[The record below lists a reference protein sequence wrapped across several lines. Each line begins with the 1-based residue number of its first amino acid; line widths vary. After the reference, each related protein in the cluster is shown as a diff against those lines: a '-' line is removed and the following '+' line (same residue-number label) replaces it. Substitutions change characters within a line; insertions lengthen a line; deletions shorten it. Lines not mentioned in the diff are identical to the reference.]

1 MIPTIALLLFYFN
14 SVLCDVMG
22 AFYQY
27 IYFPSLAS
35 QGMIS
40 RCSYCTVTVNAAHCT
55 NNIGETGYWEEY
67 IGNEKSSSEESKN
80 YGICIRLWILIYIK
94 DLLCAIMLSYTY
106 SLTLTA

>member
-1 MIPTIALLLFYFN
+1 
-14 SVLCDVMG
+14 MG

-67 IGNEKSSSEESKN
+67 ISNEKAAAESEEFKN
-80 YGICIRLWILIYIK
+80 YGISIRLWILIYIK